1 MAESAARDQQAME
14 ALDKIDEVVGYV
26 KDNGVEYYYG
36 RREGGMIRR
45 VCGQL
50 HVASGRLRAFDAY
63 SGNPGYSRRST
74 STLKTSLVRMATV
87 FCQGRWLIDA

>member
-26 KDNGVEYYYG
+26 KDTGVEYYYG

-50 HVASGRLRAFDAY
+50 HVASGRSRAFDAS
-63 SGNPGYSRRST
+63 SGNPDFSRRSI
-74 STLKTSLVRMATV
+74 STL
-87 FCQGRWLIDA
+87 